1 MQLSSLAP
9 CLATFPNFLLLF
21 LKWLR
26 AFISKQVASERDGG
40 KKSHWNLNWLSM
52 LCGSPLKRETNR
64 GSCWVTWPTRLMCAS
79 GEDKEKRNNPFETPA
94 LSLARSLCPSQPL
107 SSMEPIRRKQV
118 WCLLQ
123 AHIYHREGDVSLHF
137 PLGCFWIVL
146 CRDTLNLLCIS
157 MYFFVALSSLP
168 LTFRL
173 LVCHWLLGLVFAQRR
188 QFFGPW
194 EVQPESMT
202 EGLNRALDQ

>member
-9 CLATFPNFLLLF
+9 CLATFPHFLLLF

-94 LSLARSLCPSQPL
+94 LSLLLALSVPLNHSPQWSPSGESRYDACCKRIFTTGKETL
-107 SSMEPIRRKQV
+107 
-118 WCLLQ
+118 
-123 AHIYHREGDVSLHF
+123 AYTF
-137 PLGCFWIVL
+137 PLVAFESSSVETHWTCSVFPCIFLWL
-146 CRDTLNLLCIS
+146 CRL
-157 MYFFVALSSLP
+157 
-168 LTFRL
+168 
-173 LVCHWLLGLVFAQRR
+173 CHWHLGC
-188 QFFGPW
+188 
-194 EVQPESMT
+194 
-202 EGLNRALDQ
+202 